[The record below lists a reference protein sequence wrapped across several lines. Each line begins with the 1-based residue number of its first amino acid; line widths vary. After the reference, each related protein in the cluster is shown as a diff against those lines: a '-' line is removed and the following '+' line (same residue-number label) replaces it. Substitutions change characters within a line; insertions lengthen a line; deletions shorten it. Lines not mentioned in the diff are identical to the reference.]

1 MAEPAVDSH
10 GSIGRTRTP
19 GNCFVG
25 NSGHDDRIR
34 ARGRRSAADD
44 LAAHRIS
51 RPRRDSQV
59 RDRRGPGGGRT
70 MTTRS
75 TTGRTGAAVMWALVI
90 MVVLGV
96 MMSTAVW
103 QFGAARQ
110 VLERRQNA
118 LQALWLARSG
128 AELAV
133 ARLLA
138 DGDAY
143 TGEKIELIPDSDLR
157 ITVEKDAADQTKF
170 RIRCEARYPSD
181 GRTSMPRALSWNA
194 VRQTDSKSIRLE
206 IVDSVNEFETPP

>member
-1 MAEPAVDSH
+1 MTTHSA
-10 GSIGRTRTP
+10 I
-19 GNCFVG
+19 
-25 NSGHDDRIR
+25 
-34 ARGRRSAADD
+34 RRS
-44 LAAHRIS
+44 
-51 RPRRDSQV
+51 
-59 RDRRGPGGGRT
+59 
-70 MTTRS
+70 
-75 TTGRTGAAVMWALVI
+75 GAAVMWALVI

-103 QFGAARQ
+103 QFVAARQ